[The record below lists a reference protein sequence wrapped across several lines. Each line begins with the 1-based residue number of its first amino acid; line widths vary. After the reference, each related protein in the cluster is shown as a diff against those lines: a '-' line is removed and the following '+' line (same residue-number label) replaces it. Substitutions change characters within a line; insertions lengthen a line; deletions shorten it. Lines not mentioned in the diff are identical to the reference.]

1 VSSALE
7 RAKALRGALE
17 GAQAQAAASGCCTA
31 GTHELL
37 LEAGLHAML
46 VPRRGRGGGLEL
58 PDFVA
63 VVSELG
69 RGCPPSAWC
78 AASLAVGSARAQA
91 LFGTEGDAR
100 CALGLRGEAGA
111 ERTPSGWSV
120 SGRFARCAG
129 ARFATHF
136 LGVAQIEGEDGVLR
150 FLATREQLE
159 LLEFGT
165 GGACAATVVLEAAAI
180 PEAFATP
187 AAAWVDA
194 WSASLPAAALAAVF
208 AGAAARAA
216 ELAETVARAAPAT
229 RALDPDHQRWL
240 GAAMAH
246 AATARAI
253 LSEAAARGEAGLTL
267 AALARQSMRYAW
279 QAAQEAL
286 RGSAAAD
293 PSERD
298 ELERIARFMLNGLDD
313 GGVPAPEWIARQL
326 ARERLE
332 LPLDAALPAS

>member
-7 RAKALRGALE
+7 RAQALRGALA

-31 GTHELL
+31 GSHELVR
-37 LEAGLHAML
+37 EGGLHAML
-46 VPRRGRGGGLEL
+46 IPRRGGGLGLEL
-58 PDFVA
+58 PDFIA
-63 VVSELG
+63 VVSELA

-78 AASLAVGSARAQA
+78 AASLAVGSARAHA
-91 LFGTEGDAR
+91 LFETDGDAR
-100 CALGLRGEAGA
+100 CALGLRGEASA
-111 ERTPSGWSV
+111 QRTPSGWSV
-120 SGRFARCAG
+120 TGRFARCAG
-129 ARFATHF
+129 ALFATHF

-150 FLATREQLE
+150 FLAARAQLE
-159 LLEFGT
+159 LLEHG

-180 PEAFATP
+180 SEAFASP
-187 AAAWVDA
+187 AAAMVDA
-194 WSASLPAAALAAVF
+194 WSASVPAAALAAVF

-216 ELAETVARAAPAT
+216 ELAETVVAAAPAT

-246 AATARAI
+246 AAAATAV

-286 RGSAAAD
+286 PGSAAAD
-293 PSERD
+293 RRERD

-313 GGVPAPEWIARQL
+313 GAVPAPEWIARQL

-332 LPLDAALPAS
+332 LALDAALPAS